1 MTIGGLKM
9 DELEFRRT
17 LYADPNSTDER
28 VLAAIADDPKKQAF
42 CKELKQL
49 DKSMHQASQVKVPD
63 DLVHK
68 LLLRQT
74 MQTHKSSKVRN
85 RIQLVMAASVAFVV
99 GVSFTMWQQNNL
111 LDLSKQAIAHVHY
124 EGGYALDA
132 QENISLQQ
140 VNAKLA
146 KFGGEFSED
155 IGRVYYANFCDFE
168 NVRSLH
174 MVVEGEH
181 GKVTVFVV
189 PHNDSYLSEGSSRD
203 SRYNSQAIDLKR
215 ASIIVVGEEGANI
228 SEMQEQLNRKIQF
241 SA

>member
-1 MTIGGLKM
+1 MRGGVKM

-17 LYADPNSTDER
+17 LYADPNSTDEK

-42 CKELKQL
+42 YKELKQL
-49 DKSMHQASQVKVPD
+49 DKNMHQASQVKVPD
-63 DLVHK
+63 NLVHK
-68 LLLRQT
+68 LILRQT
-74 MQTHKSSKVRN
+74 MQSQKSNKVRN
-85 RIQLVMAASVAFVV
+85 RIQLAMAASVAFVV

-174 MVVEGEH
+174 MVVEGQN
-181 GKVTVFVV
+181 GKVSVFIV
-189 PHNDSYLSEGSSRD
+189 PHNDDYQSEGSSHD
-203 SRYNSQAIDLKR
+203 TKYTSQATDLKR

-228 SEMQEQLNRKIQF
+228 SNMKEQLNTKIHF

>member
-1 MTIGGLKM
+1 M

-17 LYADPNSTDER
+17 LYADPNCTDES
-28 VLAAIADDPKKQAF
+28 VLAAIADDPKKREF
-42 CKELKQL
+42 HKELKQL
-49 DKSMHQASQVKVPD
+49 NKNMHQASQVKVSD

-68 LLLRQT
+68 LILRQT
-74 MQTHKSSKVRN
+74 MQTHKSSKMRN

-124 EGGYALDA
+124 EGNYALGA
-132 QENISLQQ
+132 QENFSLQQ

-146 KFGGEFSED
+146 QFGGEFTEEL
-155 IGRVYYANFCDFE
+155 GQVYYANFCDFE

-174 MVVEGEH
+174 MVMQGEN
-181 GKVTVFVV
+181 GKVSVFVI
-189 PHNDSYLSEGSSRD
+189 PHDDAHDANGSATERG
-203 SRYNSQAIDLKR
+203 YQSQAIDVKR
-215 ASIIVVGEEGANI
+215 ASIIVVGEEGVDI
-228 SEMQEQLNRKIQF
+228 QGMKEQLKRKIHF

>member
-1 MTIGGLKM
+1 M
-9 DELEFRRT
+9 DELEFRRI

-28 VLAAIADDPKKQAF
+28 VLAAIADDPKKKEF
-42 CKELKQL
+42 YKELKQL
-49 DKSMHQASQVKVPD
+49 DINMNQASQVKVPD
-63 DLVHK
+63 NLVHK
-68 LLLRQT
+68 LILRQT
-74 MQTHKSSKVRN
+74 MQTRKSSKARH
-85 RIQLVMAASVAFVV
+85 RLQLAMAASVAFVI

-111 LDLSKQAIAHVHY
+111 LDLSKQAIAHVHH

-174 MVVEGEH
+174 MVVEGEN
-181 GKVTVFVV
+181 GKVSVFIV
-189 PHNDSYLSEGSSRD
+189 PHDDAYLAEGSSSD
-203 SRYNSQAIDLKR
+203 KRYNSQAIDLKR
-215 ASIIVVGEEGANI
+215 ASIIVVGEEGTNI

>member
-1 MTIGGLKM
+1 M
-9 DELEFRRT
+9 DDLEFRRT

-28 VLAAIADDPKKQAF
+28 VLAAIAGDPKKQEF
-42 CKELKQL
+42 YKELKQL
-49 DKSMHQASQVKVPD
+49 DKKMHQASQVKVPD

-68 LLLRQT
+68 LILRQT
-74 MQTHKSSKVRN
+74 MQSHKSSKARN
-85 RIQLVMAASVAFVV
+85 RIQLAMAASVAFVV
-99 GVSFTMWQQNNL
+99 GVSFTMWQQNNF
-111 LDLSKQAIAHVHY
+111 LDLSKQAIANVHY

-132 QENISLQQ
+132 QENVSLQQ

-155 IGRVYYANFCDFE
+155 FGRVYYANFCDFE

-174 MVVEGEH
+174 MVVEGEN
-181 GKVTVFVV
+181 GKVSVFVV
-189 PHNDSYLSEGSSRD
+189 PHDDTHRAEGSSRD
-203 SRYNSQAIDLKR
+203 TRYNSQAIDLKR

-228 SEMQEQLNRKIQF
+228 SKMQEQLNKKIHF

>member
-1 MTIGGLKM
+1 MITGGVKM
-9 DELEFRRT
+9 DELEFRRI
-17 LYADPNSTDER
+17 LYADPYCTDKE
-28 VLAAIADDPKKQAF
+28 VLIAIADDPKKQEF

-49 DKSMHQASQVKVPD
+49 DKKMHQATQVDVPA

-68 LLLRQT
+68 LMLRQT
-74 MQTHKSSKVRN
+74 MESYKSSKTRN
-85 RIQLVMAASVAFVV
+85 RVQLAMAASLAFVI
-99 GVSFTMWQQNNL
+99 GVSFTMWQQSNL
-111 LDLSKQAIAHVHY
+111 LDLSKQAIAHVLH

-146 KFGGEFSED
+146 KFGGKFSED

-174 MVVEGEH
+174 MVLEGVN

-189 PHNDSYLSEGSSRD
+189 PHNDAYLTEGSSSDRK
-203 SRYNSQAIDLKR
+203 YNSQAIDLKR
-215 ASIIVVGEEGANI
+215 ASIIVVGKEGVNVGEMKERLNKNI
-228 SEMQEQLNRKIQF
+228 RF

>member
-1 MTIGGLKM
+1 
-9 DELEFRRT
+9 
-17 LYADPNSTDER
+17 
-28 VLAAIADDPKKQAF
+28 
-42 CKELKQL
+42 
-49 DKSMHQASQVKVPD
+49 
-63 DLVHK
+63 
-68 LLLRQT
+68 
-74 MQTHKSSKVRN
+74 
-85 RIQLVMAASVAFVV
+85 VV

-174 MVVEGEH
+174 MVVEGQN
-181 GKVTVFVV
+181 GKVSVFIV
-189 PHNDSYLSEGSSRD
+189 PHNDDYQAEGSSHD
-203 SRYNSQAIDLKR
+203 TKYTSQATDLKR

-228 SEMQEQLNRKIQF
+228 SNMKEQLNKKIHF

>member
-1 MTIGGLKM
+1 M

-17 LYADPNSTDER
+17 LYADPYCKDDK
-28 VLAAIADDPKKQAF
+28 VLAAIAGDPKKQVF

-49 DKSMHQASQVKVPD
+49 DKNMQQASQVKVPD
-63 DLVHK
+63 DLMHK
-68 LLLRQT
+68 LILRQT
-74 MQTHKSSKVRN
+74 MQSHRTSKVRN
-85 RIQLVMAASVAFVV
+85 RIQLALAASVAFVV
-99 GVSFTMWQQNNL
+99 GVSFTMWQQSHL

-132 QENISLQQ
+132 QENISLEQ

-174 MVVEGEH
+174 MVVGGGN
-181 GKVTVFVV
+181 GKVSVFIV
-189 PHNDSYLSEGSSRD
+189 PHDDAYLAEGSSHD
-203 SRYNSQAIDLKR
+203 PSYKSQAIDLKR
-215 ASIIVVGEEGANI
+215 ASIIVVGEEGDNI
-228 SEMQEQLNRKIQF
+228 NKMKQQLRQKIQF

>member
-1 MTIGGLKM
+1 MTTGGVKM

-17 LYADPNSTDER
+17 LYADPNCTDPR
-28 VLAAIADDPKKQAF
+28 VLAAIADDPKKQEF

-68 LLLRQT
+68 LILRQT
-74 MQTHKSSKVRN
+74 MQSHHASKVRN
-85 RIQLVMAASVAFVV
+85 RIHLALAASFAFVV
-99 GVSFTMWQQNNL
+99 GVSFTMWQQSNL

-124 EGGYALDA
+124 EGGHALDA
-132 QENISLQQ
+132 QDDVSLQQ

-146 KFGGEFSED
+146 KFGGELSEN

-174 MVVEGEH
+174 MVVEGEN
-181 GKVTVFVV
+181 GKLTVFIV
-189 PHNDSYLSEGSSRD
+189 PHNEAYLAEGSSHD
-203 SRYNSQAIDLKR
+203 KRYNSQAVDFKR

-228 SEMQEQLNRKIQF
+228 NKMKEQLNRKIQF

>member
-1 MTIGGLKM
+1 MIIGAAKM
-9 DELEFRRT
+9 DELEFRRI
-17 LYADPNSTDER
+17 LYADPNCTDEE

-42 CKELKQL
+42 YKELKQL
-49 DKSMHQASQVKVPD
+49 DKEMHQASQIKVPD

-68 LLLRQT
+68 LILRQT
-74 MQTHKSSKVRN
+74 MASHKSSKVRN
-85 RIQLVMAASVAFVV
+85 RIQLAMAASVAFVV

-124 EGGYALDA
+124 EGDYALQA
-132 QENISLQQ
+132 QENVSLQQ

-174 MVVEGEH
+174 MVLEGEN
-181 GKVTVFVV
+181 GKVSVFVV
-189 PHNDSYLSEGSSRD
+189 PHNNAYLAEGSSSD
-203 SRYNSQAIDLKR
+203 TRYSSQAIDLKR
-215 ASIIVVGEEGANI
+215 ASIIVVGEEGTNI
-228 SEMQEQLNRKIQF
+228 GDMQQQLNKKIGF

>member
-1 MTIGGLKM
+1 M

-17 LYADPNSTDER
+17 LYADPNSTNEEI
-28 VLAAIADDPKKQAF
+28 LAAIANDPKKEAF
-42 CKELKQL
+42 YKELKEL
-49 DKSMHQASQVKVPD
+49 DKSIQQATQVKIPD

-68 LLLRQT
+68 LILRQT
-74 MQTHKSSKVRN
+74 MQSHKSSKVRN
-85 RIQLVMAASVAFVV
+85 RIQLAMAASVAFVV
-99 GVSFTMWQQNNL
+99 GVSFTMWQQNNI

-124 EGGYALDA
+124 EGDYALEA
-132 QENISLQQ
+132 QENLTLQQ

-146 KFGGEFSED
+146 KFGGRFSED

-174 MVVEGEH
+174 MVVQGEN
-181 GKVTVFVV
+181 GKVSVFVV
-189 PHNDSYLSEGSSRD
+189 PHDDAHLAEGSSRD
-203 SRYNSQAIDLKR
+203 TRYTSQAIDMKR

-228 SEMQEQLNRKIQF
+228 SKMKEQLNRKIHF

>member
-1 MTIGGLKM
+1 M
-9 DELEFRRT
+9 DELEFRRI
-17 LYADPNSTDER
+17 LYADPNCTDEE

-42 CKELKQL
+42 YKELKQL
-49 DKSMHQASQVKVPD
+49 DKEMHQASQIKVPD

-68 LLLRQT
+68 LILRQT
-74 MQTHKSSKVRN
+74 MASHKSSKVRN
-85 RIQLVMAASVAFVV
+85 RIQLAMAASVAFVV

-124 EGGYALDA
+124 EGDYALQA
-132 QENISLQQ
+132 QENLSLQQ

-174 MVVEGEH
+174 MVLEGEN
-181 GKVTVFVV
+181 GKVSVFVV
-189 PHNDSYLSEGSSRD
+189 PHNNAYLAEGSSSD
-203 SRYNSQAIDLKR
+203 TRYSSQAIDLKR
-215 ASIIVVGEEGANI
+215 ASIIVVGEEGTNI
-228 SEMQEQLNRKIQF
+228 GDMQQQLNKKIRF

>member
-1 MTIGGLKM
+1 M
-9 DELEFRRT
+9 DELEFRRI
-17 LYADPNSTDER
+17 LYADPNCTDKG
-28 VLAAIADDPKKQAF
+28 VLAAIAGDPKKQEF

-49 DKSMHQASQVKVPD
+49 EKKMQQAAQIEIPD
-63 DLVHK
+63 DLIHK
-68 LLLRQT
+68 LMLRQS
-74 MQTHKSSKVRN
+74 MESHKSNRVRN
-85 RIQLVMAASVAFVV
+85 RMQLAMAASIAFVV
-99 GVSFTMWQQNNL
+99 GISFTMWQQNNL

-174 MVVEGEH
+174 MVVEGEN
-181 GKVTVFVV
+181 GKVSVFVV
-189 PHNDSYLSEGSSRD
+189 PHNDDYLVEGSSSD
-203 SRYNSQAIDLKR
+203 EKYTSQAIDLQR
-215 ASIIVVGEEGANI
+215 ASIIVVGEEGVDINQ
-228 SEMQEQLNRKIQF
+228 MKVQLNKKIRF
-241 SA
+241 SI

>member
-1 MTIGGLKM
+1 M
-9 DELEFRRT
+9 DELEFRRI
-17 LYADPNSTDER
+17 LYADPNCTDAKI
-28 VLAAIADDPKKQAF
+28 LAAIASDPKKQQF
-42 CKELKQL
+42 CKELRQL
-49 DKSMHQASQVKVPD
+49 DKKIQQATQIEIPA

-68 LLLRQT
+68 LMLRQT
-74 MQTHKSSKVRN
+74 MESHKSSKIRN
-85 RIQLVMAASVAFVV
+85 RIQLATAASIAFVI
-99 GVSFTMWQQNNL
+99 GVSFTMWQQSNL
-111 LDLSKQAIAHVHY
+111 LDLSKQAIAHVRQ

-146 KFGGEFSED
+146 TFGGEFSED

-174 MVVEGEH
+174 MVLEGEN

-189 PHNDSYLSEGSSRD
+189 PHSDTYLTEGSS
-203 SRYNSQAIDLKR
+203 SEKGYSSQAIDLKR
-215 ASIIVVGEEGANI
+215 ASIIVVGEEGVNVNGI
-228 SEMQEQLNRKIQF
+228 QERLNQKIHF

>member
-1 MTIGGLKM
+1 MIIGAAKM
-9 DELEFRRT
+9 DELEFRRI
-17 LYADPNSTDER
+17 LYADPNCTDEE

-42 CKELKQL
+42 YKELKQL
-49 DKSMHQASQVKVPD
+49 DKEMHQASQIKVPD

-68 LLLRQT
+68 LILRQT
-74 MQTHKSSKVRN
+74 MASHKSSKVRN
-85 RIQLVMAASVAFVV
+85 RIQLAMAASVAFVV

-124 EGGYALDA
+124 EGDYALQA
-132 QENISLQQ
+132 QENVSLQQ

-174 MVVEGEH
+174 MVLEGEN
-181 GKVTVFVV
+181 GKVSVFVV
-189 PHNDSYLSEGSSRD
+189 PHNNAYLAEGSSSD
-203 SRYNSQAIDLKR
+203 TRYSSQAIDLKR
-215 ASIIVVGEEGANI
+215 ASIIVVGEEGTNI
-228 SEMQEQLNRKIQF
+228 GDMQQQLNKKIRF

>member
-1 MTIGGLKM
+1 MTVRGVKM
-9 DELEFRRT
+9 DELEFRRI
-17 LYADPNSTDER
+17 LYADPNCSDKT
-28 VLAAIADDPKKQAF
+28 VLAAIADDLKKQDF
-42 CKELKQL
+42 LKELKQL
-49 DKSMHQASQVKVPD
+49 DKKLHRASQVKVPN

-68 LLLRQT
+68 LILQQT
-74 MQTHKSSKVRN
+74 MQTFKASKARN
-85 RIQLVMAASVAFVV
+85 RIQLAMAASVAFVV
-99 GVSFTMWQQNNL
+99 GVSFTMWQQQNL

-124 EGGYALDA
+124 EGDHALGA
-132 QENISLQQ
+132 QESVSLQQ

-174 MVVEGEH
+174 MVIEGEN

-189 PHNDSYLSEGSSRD
+189 PSNEHYLTEGTSHD
-203 SRYNSQAIDLKR
+203 KGYTSQSLNFKK
-215 ASIIVVGEEGANI
+215 ASIIVVGEEEASI
-228 SEMQEQLNRKIQF
+228 IKMKEQLNKKIKF

>member
-1 MTIGGLKM
+1 MITGGVKM
-9 DELEFRRT
+9 DELEFRRI
-17 LYADPNSTDER
+17 LYADPNCTDEE

-42 CKELKQL
+42 YKELKQL
-49 DKSMHQASQVKVPD
+49 DKEMHQASQIKVPD

-68 LLLRQT
+68 LILRQT
-74 MQTHKSSKVRN
+74 MASHKSSKVRN
-85 RIQLVMAASVAFVV
+85 RIQLAMAASVAFVV

-124 EGGYALDA
+124 EGDYALQA
-132 QENISLQQ
+132 QENLSLQQ

-174 MVVEGEH
+174 MVLEGEN
-181 GKVTVFVV
+181 GKVSVFVV
-189 PHNDSYLSEGSSRD
+189 PHNNAYLAEGSSSD
-203 SRYNSQAIDLKR
+203 TRYSSQAIDLKR
-215 ASIIVVGEEGANI
+215 ASIIVVGEEGTNI
-228 SEMQEQLNRKIQF
+228 GDMQQQLNKKIRF

>member
-1 MTIGGLKM
+1 MRGGVKM

-17 LYADPNSTDER
+17 LYADPNSTDEK

-42 CKELKQL
+42 YKELKQL
-49 DKSMHQASQVKVPD
+49 DKNMHQASQVKVPD
-63 DLVHK
+63 NLVHK
-68 LLLRQT
+68 LILRQT
-74 MQTHKSSKVRN
+74 MQSQKSNKARN
-85 RIQLVMAASVAFVV
+85 RIQLAMAASVAFVV

-174 MVVEGEH
+174 MVVEGQN
-181 GKVTVFVV
+181 GKVSVFVV
-189 PHNDSYLSEGSSRD
+189 PHNDDYQAEGLSHD
-203 SRYNSQAIDLKR
+203 TKYTSQATDLKR

-228 SEMQEQLNRKIQF
+228 SNMKEQLNKKIHF

>member
-1 MTIGGLKM
+1 M

-17 LYADPNSTDER
+17 LYADPNSTDEK
-28 VLAAIADDPKKQAF
+28 VLAAISDDPKKQEF
-42 CKELKQL
+42 YKDLKQL
-49 DKSMHQASQVKVPD
+49 DNKMHQANEVEVPH

-68 LLLRQT
+68 LILRQT
-74 MQTHKSSKVRN
+74 MQSHKSSKVRN
-85 RIQLVMAASVAFVV
+85 RIQLAMAASVAFVV

-124 EGGYALDA
+124 EGDYALDA

-155 IGRVYYANFCDFE
+155 IGRVYYANFCDFD

-174 MVVEGEH
+174 MVVEGEN
-181 GKVTVFVV
+181 GKVSVFVV
-189 PHNDSYLSEGSSRD
+189 PHDDTYLAEGSSSD
-203 SRYNSQAIDLKR
+203 EKYNSQAIDLKR
-215 ASIIVVGEEGANI
+215 ASIIVVGEDGTNVDK
-228 SEMQEQLNRKIQF
+228 MKEQLNKKIQF

>member
-1 MTIGGLKM
+1 M

-17 LYADPNSTDER
+17 LYADPNSTDEEI
-28 VLAAIADDPKKQAF
+28 LAAIADDPKKQAF

-49 DKSMHQASQVKVPD
+49 DKSMQLATQVKIPN

-68 LLLRQT
+68 LILRQT
-74 MQTHKSSKVRN
+74 MQSHKSSKVRN
-85 RIQLVMAASVAFVV
+85 RIQLAMAASVAFVV
-99 GVSFTMWQQNNL
+99 GVSFTMWQQNNI

-124 EGGYALDA
+124 EGDYALQA
-132 QENISLQQ
+132 QENITLQQ

-146 KFGGEFSED
+146 KFGGRFSED

-174 MVVEGEH
+174 MVVEGEN
-181 GKVTVFVV
+181 GKVSVFVV
-189 PHNDSYLSEGSSRD
+189 PHDNTHLAQGSSRD
-203 SRYNSQAIDLKR
+203 KRYISQAIDLKR
-215 ASIIVVGEEGANI
+215 ASIIVVGQEGANV
-228 SEMQEQLNRKIQF
+228 SKMKEQLNRKIHF

>member
-1 MTIGGLKM
+1 MQGVVKM

-17 LYADPNSTDER
+17 LYADPNCKDKK

-42 CKELKQL
+42 FQELKQL
-49 DKSMHQASQVKVPD
+49 DQNMHQASQVKVPD

-68 LLLRQT
+68 LILRQT
-74 MQTHKSSKVRN
+74 MQSHKSSKVRN
-85 RIQLVMAASVAFVV
+85 RIQLAMAASVAFVV

-111 LDLSKQAIAHVHY
+111 LNLSEQAIAHVHY
-124 EGGYALDA
+124 EGDYALDA
-132 QENISLQQ
+132 KENVSLQQ

-146 KFGGEFSED
+146 AFGGEISED
-155 IGRVYYANFCDFE
+155 IGRIHYANFCDFD

-174 MVVEGEH
+174 MVIEGEY

-189 PHNDSYLSEGSSRD
+189 PHDDTHQAEGSAHD
-203 SRYNSQAIDLKR
+203 TRYNSQAVDLKR
-215 ASIIVVGEEGANI
+215 ASIIVVGEEGANV
-228 SEMQEQLNRKIQF
+228 SKMQEQLNKKIHF

>member
-1 MTIGGLKM
+1 MRGGVKM

-17 LYADPNSTDER
+17 LYADPNCTDES
-28 VLAAIADDPKKQAF
+28 VLAAIADDPKKREF
-42 CKELKQL
+42 HKELKQL
-49 DKSMHQASQVKVPD
+49 NKNMHQASQVKVSD

-68 LLLRQT
+68 LILRQT
-74 MQTHKSSKVRN
+74 MQTHKSSKMRN

-124 EGGYALDA
+124 EGNYALGA
-132 QENISLQQ
+132 QENFSLQQ

-146 KFGGEFSED
+146 QFGGEFTEEL
-155 IGRVYYANFCDFE
+155 GQVYYANFCDFE

-174 MVVEGEH
+174 MVMQGEN
-181 GKVTVFVV
+181 GKVSVFVI
-189 PHNDSYLSEGSSRD
+189 PHDDAHDANGSATERG
-203 SRYNSQAIDLKR
+203 YQSQAIDVKR
-215 ASIIVVGEEGANI
+215 ASIIVVGEEGVDI
-228 SEMQEQLNRKIQF
+228 QGMKEQLKRKIHF

>member
-1 MTIGGLKM
+1 M
-9 DELEFRRT
+9 DELEFRRI
-17 LYADPNSTDER
+17 LYADPNCTDEE

-42 CKELKQL
+42 YKELKQL
-49 DKSMHQASQVKVPD
+49 DKEMHQASQIKVPD

-68 LLLRQT
+68 LILRQT
-74 MQTHKSSKVRN
+74 MASHKSSKVRN
-85 RIQLVMAASVAFVV
+85 RIQLAMAASVAFVV

-124 EGGYALDA
+124 EGDYALQA
-132 QENISLQQ
+132 QENLSLQQ

-174 MVVEGEH
+174 MVLEGEN
-181 GKVTVFVV
+181 GKVSVFVV
-189 PHNDSYLSEGSSRD
+189 PHNNAYLAEGSSSD
-203 SRYNSQAIDLKR
+203 TRYSSQAIDLKR
-215 ASIIVVGEEGANI
+215 ASIIVVGEEGSNL
-228 SEMQEQLNRKIQF
+228 SEMQQQLNKKIRF

>member
-1 MTIGGLKM
+1 MRGGVKM

-17 LYADPNSTDER
+17 LYADPNSTDEK

-42 CKELKQL
+42 YKELKQL
-49 DKSMHQASQVKVPD
+49 DKNMHQASQVKVPD
-63 DLVHK
+63 NLVHK
-68 LLLRQT
+68 LILRQT
-74 MQTHKSSKVRN
+74 MQSQKSNKVRN
-85 RIQLVMAASVAFVV
+85 RIQLAMAASVAFVV

-174 MVVEGEH
+174 MVVEGQN
-181 GKVTVFVV
+181 GKVSVFVV
-189 PHNDSYLSEGSSRD
+189 PHNDDYQAEGLSHD
-203 SRYNSQAIDLKR
+203 TKYTSQATDLKR

-228 SEMQEQLNRKIQF
+228 SNMKEQLNKKIHF